1 MPRSSP
7 RLIPINRPL
16 PHARAVLRCVCCIHA
31 AVVLNGVLL
40 DVLPHLLDGSV
51 ERLVCLFLR
60 RDEVVGVVGG
70 LLGCAAGDGGGGGC
84 VGGVGGA
91 GGGEGEDAGVGVEVV
106 HCGGWCGFGGW

>member
-70 LLGCAAGDGGGGGC
+70 LLGCAAQEKTHKLEAERERTRGWESRLFI
-84 VGGVGGA
+84 VVVGVGL
-91 GGGEGEDAGVGVEVV
+91 EVGDEE
-106 HCGGWCGFGGW
+106 FESD